1 MTSGDDRTPE
11 DDVLDLV
18 ARAVEGDQDALAE
31 VLARVQDPVYRLAL
45 RMTGRIADAEDA
57 TQEILIRIMTRL
69 SMFRGEASLVTWAY
83 RIAVN
88 HLLNL
93 RRRPAEMLTFASYR
107 QDLLDGLQAPDYTGP
122 DSGLLAEE
130 IRLLCTQALLQCLDG
145 AGRAAYVV
153 GEILGLPGEEAA
165 WVLAVSPAVYRKR
178 LERAR
183 RQVRRALR
191 GRCGLLD
198 ASAPCRCDKRIS
210 YAIGKGRIASNG
222 PVLATHP
229 TGATGAKH
237 DAETVTAAA
246 ALGRLRDVGE
256 LLRAHP
262 DYAAP
267 QARAKAVLALLH
279 SAHYKNLLPDQAP

>member
-1 MTSGDDRTPE
+1 MTSDDDRTPR
-11 DDVLDLV
+11 DDVLGLV

-31 VLARVQDPVYRLAL
+31 VLAHVQDPVYRLAL
-45 RMTGRIADAEDA
+45 RMTGRVADAEDA

-83 RIAVN
+83 RIAMN

-93 RRRPAEMLTFASYR
+93 RRRPAEMPTFGTYR
-107 QDLLDGLQAPDYTGP
+107 QDLLNGLQTPAYTGP

-153 GEILGLPGEEAA
+153 GEILGLPGDEAA
-165 WVLAVSPAVYRKR
+165 WVLAISPPAYRKR

-183 RQVRRALR
+183 RQVRRALQD
-191 GRCGLLD
+191 RCGLLD
-198 ASAPCRCDKRIS
+198 APAPCRCDKRIT
-210 YAIGKGRIASNG
+210 YAIDKGRIASTG

-229 TGATGAKH
+229 TGAKH
-237 DAETVTAAA
+237 DAQTVTAAA
-246 ALGRLRDVGE
+246 ALEQLRDVGE

-267 QARAKAVLALLH
+267 EARTKAVLALVR
-279 SAHYKNLLPDQAP
+279 STRYKNLLPDQAP